1 MCGIVGL
8 FDPEGNIPAT
18 EIIKQMTR
26 IIHHRGP
33 DDEGIF
39 IGPGIGLGM
48 RRLSIIDVAGG
59 NQPILNED
67 GSLVIVFNGEIY
79 NFKTLRKQLEPKH
92 RFITHSDTEVALHIY
107 EEYGIEALQ
116 YLQGMFAFAIWDAN
130 QRQLFIARDR
140 LGIKP
145 LYYTLLDGRL
155 LFGSEIKSILQYPGV
170 PRVVNLGALNVY
182 LCLQYVPAPET
193 MFQGIY
199 KLQPGHYLIMS
210 SRGMEIHP
218 YWQMPDVVERTTR
231 SEEDLADELVDRLR
245 ESVRLRLISD
255 VPLGAFL
262 SGGIDSSTIVALM
275 SRMMDHPVQT
285 FSVGFE
291 ADDAYNET
299 RYARYV
305 SRILGTEHHELMVDA
320 RAAGLLPRLVWHFDE
335 PLADRAALPTYL
347 VSRLARRYVKVAL
360 TGEGGDELFAGY
372 RRYLALK
379 LARWYRWVPFPIRQ
393 GLGHMVRLVGN
404 GTAWASR
411 YGRLAA
417 PDLFD
422 VYIGQQSNFSPKAKH
437 ALLSPDLQA
446 TLDMEA
452 PFHDWG
458 AISDA
463 DWLAVLLQ
471 KDTTTW
477 LPDDLL
483 MKADKMSMAAS
494 LEARVPFLDHKLVEF
509 VATTIPSGLR
519 LRRLTTKYML
529 KHAVRGLLPHEII
542 RRRKQGFDV
551 PLAQWVREN
560 KEFVQGLLLSPTAL
574 SRGYFNPTFVKI
586 LVSQALT
593 SPSPAAEIGGQ
604 LWNLLCLELWHRL
617 YIDRDESW
625 LGVGDV
631 DEYLDRQQVLLR

>member
-1 MCGIVGL
+1 MCGIVGT
-8 FDPEGNIPAT
+8 FDPEGNIPPV
-18 EIIKQMTR
+18 EIIKQMTQ
-26 IIHHRGP
+26 IIYHRGP
-33 DDEGIF
+33 DDEGMF
-39 IGPGIGLGM
+39 IGPGVGLGM

-59 NQPILNED
+59 NQPIFNED

-79 NFKTLRKQLEPKH
+79 NFQALRKQLEPKH
-92 RFITHSDTEVALHIY
+92 QFTTHSDTEVVLHLY
-107 EEYGIEALQ
+107 EEYGVEALD
-116 YLQGMFAFAIWDAN
+116 LLRGMSAFAIWDVN
-130 QRQLFIARDR
+130 QQRLFIARDR

-145 LYYTLLDGRL
+145 LYYTLLEGRL
-155 LFGSEIKSILQYPGV
+155 LFASEIKSILQCPEV
-170 PRVVNLGALNVY
+170 PRVVNLKALNVY
-182 LCLQYVPAPET
+182 LSLQYVPAPDT

-199 KLQPGHYLIMS
+199 KLPPGHYLTMS
-210 SRGMEIHP
+210 SQGMEIHP
-218 YWQMPDVVERTTR
+218 YWQLPNIVECTTR
-231 SEEDLADELVDRLR
+231 SEEDLANELVDRLQ

-275 SRMMDHPVQT
+275 GRMMDHPVQT

-291 ADDAYNET
+291 ADEAYNET
-299 RYARYV
+299 HYARYV
-305 SRILGTEHHELMVDA
+305 SRILGTEHHELIVDA
-320 RAAGLLPRLVWHFDE
+320 SAAGLLPRLVWHFDE

-372 RRYLALK
+372 RRYLALR
-379 LARWYRWVPFPIRQ
+379 LAQWYRRVPLPIRQ
-393 GLGHMVRLVGN
+393 GLGRVVRLVGN
-404 GTAWASR
+404 GTLWASR
-411 YGRLAA
+411 YRRLAA
-417 PDLFD
+417 PDPFD
-422 VYIGQQSNFSPKAKH
+422 VYIGQQSNFSPKAKQ

-446 TLDMEA
+446 TLDVDS
-452 PFHDWG
+452 PFHGRG
-458 AISDA
+458 AISDG
-463 DWLAVLLQ
+463 DWLASLLQ

-509 VATTIPSGLR
+509 VSATIPSNLR
-519 LRRLTTKYML
+519 LRRLTTKYIL
-529 KHAVRGLLPHEII
+529 KRAAQELLPQDII

-551 PLAQWVREN
+551 PLAQWVWEN
-560 KEFVQGLLLSPTAL
+560 KEFVQDLLLSPTAL
-574 SRGYFNPTFVKI
+574 SRGYFNSTFI
-586 LVSQALT
+586 RTRVSQALT
-593 SPSPAAEIGGQ
+593 SLDLSAEVGGQ

-625 LGVGDV
+625 LEVEDV